1 MTSQDPSNRESQ
13 RTSALAEAVEQAAG
27 VVTKWSGDITQLLKE
42 EADRL
47 SAGDYRLNDLVTV
60 PVKLM
65 RIWVENSINAAYAV
79 SDNIALVSTARS
91 GAPPPPRR
99 ISVPVH
105 IPANTDVTLI
115 ASEMIGQSGHR
126 IPSSCIDLDPENFPK
141 EPQDRD
147 VNVVVTV
154 RSPHAPNDVY
164 KGFLR
169 SAKPP
174 IEVPVVVAIY
184 ELGEPLL

>member
-1 MTSQDPSNRESQ
+1 MTTQDPPNRESQ

-27 VVTKWSGDITQLLKE
+27 VVTKWSDDITGLLKD

-65 RIWVENSINAAYAV
+65 RIWVANSINAAFAV
-79 SDNIALVSTARS
+79 SDNIALISTARS
-91 GAPPPPRR
+91 GAPPPVRTM
-99 ISVPVH
+99 SVPVH
-105 IPANTDVTLI
+105 IPANTAVKLVP
-115 ASEMIGQSGHR
+115 SEMSSQSGHR
-126 IPSSCIDLDPENFPK
+126 IPPSCIQVKPDNFQE
-141 EPQDRD
+141 EPNARD

-154 RSPHAPNDVY
+154 SSPHAPNDVY

-169 SAKPP
+169 CVKPP
-174 IEVPVVVAIY
+174 IEVPFVVAIY

>member
-65 RIWVENSINAAYAV
+65 RIWLDNSINAAYAV
-79 SDNIALVSTARS
+79 SDNIALISTARS
-91 GAPPPPRR
+91 GAPPPPRT

-115 ASEMIGQSGHR
+115 ASEMTGQSGHR
-126 IPSSCIDLDPENFPK
+126 IPPSCIHVEPVPK
-141 EPQDRD
+141 ESKTRD

-164 KGFLR
+164 TGFLR
-169 SAKPP
+169 SVKPP
-174 IEVPVVVAIY
+174 IEVPFVVAIY